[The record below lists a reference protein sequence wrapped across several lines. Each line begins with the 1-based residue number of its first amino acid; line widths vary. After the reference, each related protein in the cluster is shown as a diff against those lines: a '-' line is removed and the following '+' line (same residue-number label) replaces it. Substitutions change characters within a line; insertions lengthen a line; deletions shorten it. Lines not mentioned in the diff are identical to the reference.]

1 MEGRIRHLDWMKGVA
16 ILCMVQV
23 HTAAAL
29 PTGPANINHPLAFL
43 AAAIGGMAAPLF
55 VTASGFGI
63 HISASKKSRDAMGWV
78 GWIIPRALVLVLFQ
92 VVVNLLFHVN
102 HGGSFHATTPG
113 VLTLFA
119 ASAIIAPFTLKFGS
133 YARAS
138 LLVALLIWPTL
149 FPGYIGSDLNWSE
162 RIASDGIVEWSE
174 RLLLNGTYPLLPWF
188 SYVLLGSMLADLD
201 GNGLPAKA
209 PVTIGLL
216 FTLATFAQSWSEGIP
231 WALTEGEA
239 VLTFFPAS
247 TAFIGVS
254 MTIVVL
260 VKIALSKLE
269 MSFGPESPSLMEKL
283 DSAGRMSLTVYVG
296 HFALLGAFVGIYKG
310 GVITLTGSL
319 AITLIHT
326 LAWVPMASYYEGRFA
341 HLSPEGMIRG
351 INSRLSK

>member
-1 MEGRIRHLDWMKGVA
+1 
-16 ILCMVQV
+16 MVQV

-63 HISASKKSRDAMGWV
+63 HISASKKSRDARGWV

-162 RIASDGIVEWSE
+162 RIASDGLVEWSE
-174 RLLLNGTYPLLPWF
+174 RCC
-188 SYVLLGSMLADLD
+188 
-201 GNGLPAKA
+201 
-209 PVTIGLL
+209 
-216 FTLATFAQSWSEGIP
+216 
-231 WALTEGEA
+231 
-239 VLTFFPAS
+239 S
-247 TAFIGVS
+247 TAHTPFCHG
-254 MTIVVL
+254 
-260 VKIALSKLE
+260 
-269 MSFGPESPSLMEKL
+269 SPMC
-283 DSAGRMSLTVYVG
+283 
-296 HFALLGAFVGIYKG
+296 
-310 GVITLTGSL
+310 SL
-319 AITLIHT
+319 AACSRIWMTTDSERRH
-326 LAWVPMASYYEGRFA
+326 P
-341 HLSPEGMIRG
+341 
-351 INSRLSK
+351 SRLASCSP